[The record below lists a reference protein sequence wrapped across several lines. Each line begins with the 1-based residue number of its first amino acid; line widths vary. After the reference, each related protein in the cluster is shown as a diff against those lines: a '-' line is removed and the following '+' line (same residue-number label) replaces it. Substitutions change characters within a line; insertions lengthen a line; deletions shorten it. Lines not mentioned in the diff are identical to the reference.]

1 MLDTVRED
9 RLGYEGWR
17 VVGACGVGA
26 FFSTVPLTT
35 FALFLQPLADHFA
48 WSREAVSSAF
58 GTLTLL
64 AAVSAPW
71 LGGVLDR
78 FGVQRVVVTC
88 LAISGCCVASLALLT
103 PALGHLRVV
112 FAVIGLV
119 TMGASPIAY
128 SRAIFGWFRALRGRA
143 LGVMLAGA
151 SLSGIALPP
160 VAQALISAWGWRTAW
175 FVLGLSTLTIALP
188 SALIFLR
195 ERPSTLDASRA
206 LVPEVPV
213 SRALRSRLFWTL
225 VVVVFGG
232 TIATNGALVH
242 LVALLSDRGV
252 PADQAALSVSA
263 MAGASLV
270 GRVATGW
277 LLDRFAA
284 ARVSVVLLLIAAAG
298 TFALS
303 AAESF
308 AVGLIASICLGF
320 GSGGETDIVPY
331 LIARHFGLRSL
342 STLYGF
348 NWTAWGLAGIAGPI
362 LLGRAFDV
370 TGSYA
375 LALVQLGVI
384 TLVAAGLMLTFPVV
398 SPRDATRAVP
408 EAT

>member
-17 VVGACGVGA
+17 VVVACGVGA
-26 FFSTVPLTT
+26 FFATIPLTT
-35 FALFLQPLADHFA
+35 FAVFLQPLSDQFS

-78 FGVQRVVVTC
+78 FGVRRVVVTC
-88 LAISGCCVASLALLT
+88 LAVSGCGVASLSLLT
-103 PALGHLRVV
+103 PSLVHLWLV
-112 FAVIGLV
+112 FGVLGLV

-128 SRAIFGWFRALRGRA
+128 SRAIFEWFTALRGRA

-160 VAQALISAWGWRTAW
+160 IAQALIPEWGWRVAW
-175 FVLGLSTLTIALP
+175 LVLGLGTLTIALP
-188 SALIFLR
+188 GALVFIR
-195 ERPSTLDASRA
+195 ERPSSLAPRGVRVQD
-206 LVPEVPV
+206 VPV
-213 SRALRSRLFWTL
+213 AAALRSRLFWTL
-225 VVVVFGG
+225 LAVVFCG

-252 PADQAALSVSA
+252 PADQAALAPSA

-270 GRVATGW
+270 GRVVTGW

-284 ARVSVVLLLIAAAG
+284 ARVSVVLLVVAATG

-303 AAESF
+303 VADSF
-308 AVGLIASICLGF
+308 AVGLIASIGLGF

-331 LIARHFGLRSL
+331 LVARHFGLRSL

-348 NWTAWGLAGIAGPI
+348 NWTAWGLAGVAGPI
-362 LLGRAFDV
+362 LLGRAFDL

-384 TLVAAGLMLTFPVV
+384 TLVAAGLMLTFPRLPPGE
-398 SPRDATRAVP
+398 SPA
-408 EAT
+408 

>member
-1 MLDTVRED
+1 MLDIVRED
-9 RLGYEGWR
+9 RLGDEGWR
-17 VVGACGVGA
+17 VVGACGAGA

-35 FALFLQPLADHFA
+35 FAVFLQPLADDFA
-48 WSREAVSSAF
+48 WSREAISSAF

-88 LAISGCCVASLALLT
+88 LAMSGFCVASLSLLT

-128 SRAIFGWFRALRGRA
+128 SRAIFGWFSALRGRA

-160 VAQALISAWGWRTAW
+160 VAQALISGWGWRTAW
-175 FVLGLSTLTIALP
+175 FVLGLSTLIIALP

-195 ERPSTLDASRA
+195 ERPATLEVRQA

-263 MAGASLV
+263 MAAAGLV
-270 GRVATGW
+270 GRVVTGW

-362 LLGRAFDV
+362 LLGRAFDA

-375 LALVQLGVI
+375 TAMIQLGVI
-384 TLVAAGLMLTFPVV
+384 TLAAAALMLTFPRL
-398 SPRDATRAVP
+398 SPAKAP
-408 EAT
+408 AGA

>member
-1 MLDTVRED
+1 MRED

-17 VVGACGVGA
+17 VVGACGIGA
-26 FFSTVPLTT
+26 FFATVPLTT
-35 FALFLQPLADHFA
+35 FAVFLQPLADHFS

-78 FGVQRVVVTC
+78 FGVRRVVVTC
-88 LAISGCCVASLALLT
+88 LAISGCCVASLSLLT
-103 PALGHLRVV
+103 PEPGHLRAV

-128 SRAIFGWFRALRGRA
+128 SRAIFGWFTAHRGRA
-143 LGVMLAGA
+143 LGAMLAGA
-151 SLSGIALPP
+151 ALSGIALPP
-160 VAQALISAWGWRTAW
+160 VAQAMISEWGWRTAW
-175 FVLGLSTLTIALP
+175 LVLGLSTLTIALP
-188 SALIFLR
+188 SALAFLS
-195 ERPSTLDASRA
+195 ESPSRVDPGRA
-206 LVPEVPV
+206 LAAEVPV
-213 SRALRSRLFWTL
+213 FQALRSRLFWTL

-252 PADQAALSVSA
+252 PADQAALSASA

-270 GRVATGW
+270 GRVVTGW

-284 ARVSVVLLLIAAAG
+284 ARVSVILLLIAAAG
-298 TFALS
+298 TFALA

-308 AVGLIASICLGF
+308 AVGLTASICLGF

-348 NWTAWGLAGIAGPI
+348 NWTAWGLP
-362 LLGRAFDV
+362 
-370 TGSYA
+370 A
-375 LALVQLGVI
+375 LPARFFSG
-384 TLVAAGLMLTFPVV
+384 APLMQ
-398 SPRDATRAVP
+398 RDRTPAR
-408 EAT
+408 